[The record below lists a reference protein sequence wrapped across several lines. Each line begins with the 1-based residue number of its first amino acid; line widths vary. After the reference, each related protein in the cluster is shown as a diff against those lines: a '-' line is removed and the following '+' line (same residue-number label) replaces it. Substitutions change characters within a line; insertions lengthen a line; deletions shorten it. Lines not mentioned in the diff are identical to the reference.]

1 MRSFILIGALA
12 GALVASR
19 GAAEVESQQGKSSDP
34 HPAAQETRKD
44 PKGYGYGEQPGK
56 SDDAAKQEAGEG
68 RKPSD
73 APQDER
79 PPRVHGDR
87 SARESATG
95 AAVRAVSGEIVKT
108 GERSVS
114 VRDADRRVHELRV
127 DEHTRVLRDGREVPV
142 ESLQE
147 GESVRASYDTRGGG
161 RVATTISLLEKGA
174 REPPSYTEQGRE
186 SGQRQE
192 GAPSGAGRKTEPR
205 QEIAPSQQGR

>member
-12 GALVASR
+12 GALVATR

-73 APQDER
+73 APQDDR
-79 PPRVHGDR
+79 PARAEPKQ
-87 SARESATG
+87 ARESATG
-95 AAVRAVSGEIVKT
+95 VSVRAVSGEIVKT

-186 SGQRQE
+186 SGRRQE
-192 GAPSGAGRKTEPR
+192 GASSGEGRKTEPR